1 MLKSANTFIRKSKI
15 DVRVRLVGEGGGG
28 VVVLSSIIT
37 PISKLPIVLC
47 MLISSV
53 FMLFLWIQKDSGLFG
68 ALLVVCCWFC

>member
-15 DVRVRLVGEGGGG
+15 DVRVRLVGEGAGG

-53 FMLFLWIQKDSGLFG
+53 FMLF
-68 ALLVVCCWFC
+68 